1 MCLAVPG
8 KVIEIISSDNLLDL
22 KGKINF
28 AGIIKEVC
36 LAYVPE
42 VKINDYVIVHAGF
55 ALSIIDEQEAKQT
68 LDDLATIKNFDEGV
82 AKL

>member
-8 KVIEIISSDNLLDL
+8 KVIEITSSDNLLDL
-22 KGKINF
+22 KGKISF

-82 AKL
+82 AK